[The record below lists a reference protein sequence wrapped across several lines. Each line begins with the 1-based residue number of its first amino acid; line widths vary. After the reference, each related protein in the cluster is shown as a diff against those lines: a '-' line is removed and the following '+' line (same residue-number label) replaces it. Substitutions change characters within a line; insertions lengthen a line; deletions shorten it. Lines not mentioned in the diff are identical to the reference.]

1 MAKAERNQEGCIQ
14 TRDGNFKVC
23 SLCPLLGD
31 PGYILAK
38 GNPCEEEA
46 YRNCSQL
53 LGETTTPK
61 RTESGIAYLLNGDIS
76 NWKRKH
82 FRNRG

>member
-1 MAKAERNQEGCIQ
+1 MAKAENL
-14 TRDGNFKVC
+14 VC
-23 SLCPLLGD
+23 SFCPLLGD

-46 YRNCSQL
+46 IRNCSRL
-53 LGETTTPK
+53 LGESSIPK
-61 RTESGIAYLLNGDIS
+61 RVESGIAYHLDGETS

-82 FRNRG
+82 FRDGRR